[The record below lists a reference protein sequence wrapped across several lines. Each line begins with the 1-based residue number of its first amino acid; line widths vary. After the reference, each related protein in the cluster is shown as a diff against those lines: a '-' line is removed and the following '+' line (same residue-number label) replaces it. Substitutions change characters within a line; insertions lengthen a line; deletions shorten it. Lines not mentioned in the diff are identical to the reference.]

1 MSSQMA
7 SRLRSFE
14 AFANAP
20 SVEIRRN
27 SLHPSHGRLLFPH
40 NIVANSNS
48 AFQVVSLLANVPS
61 DTMQRPTDEEAQTT
75 HISDP
80 HTPARWRSDGVARRL
95 AGECVS
101 THIQSS
107 MTPTESASSAAPGLG
122 KVLSRC
128 TLTSMAWCFPSGMP
142 SDTRMTMLV
151 SLAYLL

>member
-1 MSSQMA
+1 MSSQMI

-48 AFQVVSLLANVPS
+48 ASQVVSLLANVPS
-61 DTMQRPTDEEAQTT
+61 DTMQRSTDEEAQMT
-75 HISDP
+75 HIPDP
-80 HTPARWRSDGVARRL
+80 HTPARWRSDGVARRP

-101 THIQSS
+101 TRIQSS
-107 MTPTESASSAAPGLG
+107 NVCCTGTRQGAIEMYAYQYGV
-122 KVLSRC
+122 VLSLGGCRR
-128 TLTSMAWCFPSGMP
+128 
-142 SDTRMTMLV
+142 TRV
-151 SLAYLL
+151 